1 MLDKGESPLKKVLK
15 WIAVVIGIVLLL
27 AIGLIAFLS
36 ITEFKPEDREAAAYM
51 TVAEAE
57 PAEANKLFTIFSWN
71 TGYAGL
77 GEESDFF
84 MDGGEMVDP
93 PSDEAI
99 AKNLAGISAF
109 LSETPADAWLLQEID
124 INSARTNNEDQYSV
138 YKDALN
144 GSAAFAYN
152 YKCPFVPIPVPPMGR
167 IEGGIATYTPH
178 LLSTD
183 AERVSLPCPFEWPV
197 RAANIKRCLLVT
209 RLPLEG
215 TDKQLVLVNLHLEA
229 YDDGEGKKAQ
239 TDQLLQVLEEEY
251 AKGNYVIA
259 GGDFNQSFPG
269 VLDVYPIM
277 DSEKWTPGIL
287 DNSILP
293 EGWSFAYDTAA
304 ATCRLLDAPYS
315 DACQKYVIDGFII
328 SPNVELIEVNTV
340 DLDFTYSDH
349 NPVKLVLRLGE

>member
-1 MLDKGESPLKKVLK
+1 MKKVLK
-15 WIAVVIGIVLLL
+15 WLAIVVGIVLVL

-36 ITEFKPEDREAAAYM
+36 ITEFKPADREAAAYFNADE
-51 TVAEAE
+51 TEA
-57 PAEANKLFTIFSWN
+57 AATDKVFTIFTWN
-71 TGYAGL
+71 TGYGGL

-84 MDGGEMVDP
+84 MDGGEMVNP

-99 AKNLAGISAF
+99 AKNLAGISSF
-109 LSETPADAWLLQEID
+109 LSETEADAWLLQEVD
-124 INSARTNNEDQYSV
+124 VNSARTNNENQFAI
-138 YKDALN
+138 YKSALV
-144 GSAAFAYN
+144 GSSAFAYN
-152 YKCPFVPIPVPPMGR
+152 YKCPFVPIPIPPMGR
-167 IEGGIATYTPH
+167 IEGGVATYTPH
-178 LLSTD
+178 LMSDD

-239 TDQLLQVLEEEY
+239 TDLLVQVLEEEY
-251 AKGNYVIA
+251 AKGNYVVA

-287 DNSILP
+287 ENSILP
-293 EGWSFAYDTAA
+293 EGWSFAYDYAA

-328 SPNVELIEVNTV
+328 SPNVELVEVNTV
-340 DLDFTYSDH
+340 DLDFTWSDH
-349 NPVKLVLRLGE
+349 NPVKLVVILGE